1 MISEQKR
8 AQLQSLVDHGYSFP
22 FSDYI
27 SQAFDIFQRKMGL
40 FIGFILMYLVTTA
53 VIGSIPLF
61 GDIAVQVL
69 IDPIFTIGMFIVSH
83 KIARNEVS
91 GFEDFFKGT
100 DRLGDLILTA
110 VISNAITV
118 AAALPFIFFV
128 WQYGILDWFW
138 ALEADSEAI
147 FNIPEFPSWTTI
159 FLIPVIYISVAYSW
173 GYQFVYFY
181 GMQAWEGLEWSR
193 QIITKRW
200 FTFFGFS
207 LLLGLIAIS
216 GVLLLVVGLLLTLP
230 PVIIA
235 QYVAFADISK
245 LDDEIEEDISD
256 HLIV

>member
-181 GMQAWEGLEWSR
+181 GMQAWEGQKMVYFLWVFILIRIDSDIRGVVTGSR
-193 QIITKRW
+193 LAAYA
-200 FTFFGFS
+200 S
-207 LLLGLIAIS
+207 S
-216 GVLLLVVGLLLTLP
+216 CDYC
-230 PVIIA
+230 PVCRFCGY
-235 QYVAFADISK
+235 QQVR
-245 LDDEIEEDISD
+245 
-256 HLIV
+256 

>member
-8 AQLQSLVDHGYSFP
+8 AQLQSIVDHGYSFP

-27 SQAFDIFQRKMGL
+27 SKAFDIFQRQMGM
-40 FIGFILMYLVTTA
+40 FIGFILMYLITSA
-53 VIGSIPLF
+53 VIGSIPLL

-83 KIARNEVS
+83 KIARKEVP

-100 DRLGDLILTA
+100 ERLGDLILTA
-110 VISNAITV
+110 VISIAIT
-118 AAALPFIFFV
+118 AAAILPFIFFV
-128 WQYGILDWFW
+128 WQYGVVDWFW
-138 ALEADSEAI
+138 AFQENPEAVFDL
-147 FNIPEFPSWTTI
+147 PMFPSWTFI
-159 FLIPVIYISVAYSW
+159 FLLPVIYISVAYSW

-181 GMQAWEGLEWSR
+181 DMQAWEGLEWSR
-193 QIITKRW
+193 QIITKKW

-207 LLLGLIAIS
+207 FLLGLIAVS
-216 GVLLLVVGLLLTLP
+216 GILLLVVGLLFTIP

-235 QYVAFADISK
+235 QYVAFADVTK
-245 LDDEIEEDISD
+245 LDEEIEEDISD